1 MADSRIQY
9 STIDDFIEALD
20 TATDWATMYTTRN
33 GWSGG
38 QSRFQILGEDIPES
52 IQDHISEPN
61 VTSQLLDLHHTG
73 LNIVEKGSA
82 SVTQCAKAEQL
93 TCAVS
98 GQTTV
103 YIVTA
108 WERRVMHTG
117 KVAGQKVPETISG
130 VDLRDEGFK
139 DAKVHILKLAKGDCV
154 YIPNFWWY

>member
-1 MADSRIQY
+1 M
-9 STIDDFIEALD
+9 
-20 TATDWATMYTTRN
+20 
-33 GWSGG
+33 
-38 QSRFQILGEDIPES
+38 
-52 IQDHISEPN
+52 
-61 VTSQLLDLHHTG
+61 LDLTHTG

-108 WERRVMHTG
+108 WERRVMQTG
-117 KVAGQKVPETISG
+117 KVSGKPVPETISG
-130 VDLRDEGFK
+130 VDLRDVNWK
-139 DAKVHILKLAKGDCV
+139 DAKVHILTLDKGDCV